1 MKEKITEQKV
11 NDEKITSQI
20 NEQGTSSTIEK
31 VESPSM
37 IPTEVDKKERKIS
50 FVKVALF
57 SRKVTR

>member
-11 NDEKITSQI
+11 NDKKVTSQI

-31 VESPSM
+31 VESPST
-37 IPTEVDKKERKIS
+37 ISTEVDEKERKIS